1 MCSFEMLEPQIYH
14 QMKNN
19 VLSAF
24 VVFFAVVACLLIIDD
39 MSHNIS
45 SKNSESLD
53 AHNQSEQANTENLA
67 TLDFETKD

>member
-1 MCSFEMLEPQIYH
+1 MLEPQIYH

-53 AHNQSEQANTENLA
+53 ALNQSEQTNTENLA
-67 TLDFETKD
+67 TLDFETED

>member
-1 MCSFEMLEPQIYH
+1 MLEPQIYH

-53 AHNQSEQANTENLA
+53 AHNLSEQSNTENLA
-67 TLDFETKD
+67 TLDFETED

>member
-1 MCSFEMLEPQIYH
+1 MLEPQIYH

-53 AHNQSEQANTENLA
+53 AHNQSKQVNTENLA
-67 TLDFETKD
+67 TLDFETED

>member
-1 MCSFEMLEPQIYH
+1 
-14 QMKNN
+14 MKNN

-45 SKNSESLD
+45 SKNSDSSKAQNLV
-53 AHNQSEQANTENLA
+53 QQPNTESVA
-67 TLDFETKD
+67 TLDFDTED

>member
-1 MCSFEMLEPQIYH
+1 
-14 QMKNN
+14 MKNN

-53 AHNQSEQANTENLA
+53 ALNQSEQTNTENLA
-67 TLDFETKD
+67 TLDFETED